1 VTGDKGQCLIYR
13 SRIWLSPLI
22 ADICC
27 LQVFVA
33 FFIKL
38 GLAISYCQVYVDE
51 LESTVLISAAFI
63 FLMFF
68 FLRLE
73 LDTYANLFHS
83 SDVVSRIQ
91 YFLFMMGIGS
101 MAISMPGD
109 GEVLNVPI
117 CQS

>member
-1 VTGDKGQCLIYR
+1 
-13 SRIWLSPLI
+13 
-22 ADICC
+22 
-27 LQVFVA
+27 
-33 FFIKL
+33 
-38 GLAISYCQVYVDE
+38 
-51 LESTVLISAAFI
+51 
-63 FLMFF
+63 MFF